1 MTKPGDILAAR
12 IRENGPILFSE
23 FMETALYHPELGYY
37 RSPRDPFGTQGDF
50 FTASQLQPVFGR
62 LVAAAIRQHLPTDV
76 SPHEFT
82 VAEWGA
88 GRAELREGL
97 AEFRYIPVDAA
108 TSELPTAFEGVV
120 FSNELFDALPVDLA
134 QRCGEEWRMMRVGF
148 GDGRFQWHPAES
160 LERVWRDYAAKLA
173 APLEDRPDVLIEL
186 PVRLRPVME
195 RMIAGC
201 NGGAFIAIDYGYT
214 AREVVRFPQGTLMSY
229 RRHQAREDV
238 LENPGEQ
245 DITAH
250 VPFTYLEQCAAECG
264 MDHAR
269 LENFSQFLIRA
280 GEPDQFASALE
291 APDEAAAMKLR
302 LQLKT
307 LLFGMGE
314 TFRVFSSRI
323 RHPRERPSKS

>member
-1 MTKPGDILAAR
+1 MTPLGEILAAR
-12 IRENGPILFSE
+12 IRSGGPILFSE
-23 FMETALYHPELGYY
+23 FMDAALYHPELGYY

-62 LVAAAIRQHLPTDV
+62 LVAAAIRQYLPAGAAPTD
-76 SPHEFT
+76 FT

-88 GRAELREGL
+88 GRAELTEAL
-97 AEFRYIPVDAA
+97 AEFHYIPIDSGSGEVPA
-108 TSELPTAFEGVV
+108 TFEGVV

-134 QRCGEEWRMMRVGF
+134 QRCGVEWRMIRVSF
-148 GDGRFQWHPAES
+148 GDGRFQWHAAER
-160 LERVWRDYAAKLA
+160 LEEQWRHYASDLA

-195 RMIAGC
+195 TMVSRC
-201 NGGAFIAIDYGYT
+201 RGGAFIAIDYGYT

-229 RRHQAREDV
+229 RRHQAFDDV
-238 LENPGEQ
+238 LASPGEQ

-250 VPFTYLEQCAAECG
+250 VPFTYLERCAAECG
-264 MDHAR
+264 MSAAK
-269 LENFSQFLIRA
+269 LENFSQFLLRA
-280 GEPDQFASALE
+280 GETDQFAAALE
-291 APDEAAAMKLR
+291 APDEASAMRLR

-314 TFRVFSSRI
+314 TFRVFSALI
-323 RHPRERPSKS
+323 ARPGMGSQKS